1 MQLDWTAIL
10 VTLLGGGG
18 LVMGL
23 FNAIKDS
30 VFKHRNNLD
39 KDIAEI
45 RQKLIND
52 YNHFEEL
59 EKKVDILSDSISDLK
74 QVKDHEVKG
83 IMLGL
88 ENDAVI
94 FEALRTN
101 HINGE
106 SEAQKQ
112 KMDAYFK
119 ECTLENMEGRI

>member
-1 MQLDWTAIL
+1 MNIDWTAIL

-23 FNAIKDS
+23 FNAIKDNVS
-30 VFKHRNNLD
+30 RSRNNLND
-39 KDIAEI
+39 DIAKI
-45 RQKLIND
+45 RQKLSKD
-52 YNHFEEL
+52 YNHLEEL
-59 EKKVDILSDSISDLK
+59 EKKVDGLSESISDLR

-94 FEALRTN
+94 FEALKTH

-119 ECTLENMEGRI
+119 ECAQETMGGGI

>member
-1 MQLDWTAIL
+1 MNIDWTAIL

-23 FNAIKDS
+23 FNAIKDNVS
-30 VFKHRNNLD
+30 RSRNNLND
-39 KDIAEI
+39 DIAKI
-45 RQKLIND
+45 RQKLSKD
-52 YNHFEEL
+52 YNQLEEL
-59 EKKVDILSDSISDLK
+59 EKKVDGLSELISDLR

-94 FEALRTN
+94 FEALKTH

-112 KMDAYFK
+112 KMDVYFK
-119 ECTLENMEGRI
+119 ECAQETMGSRI

>member
-1 MQLDWTAIL
+1 MNIDWTAIL

-23 FNAIKDS
+23 FNAIKDNVS
-30 VFKHRNNLD
+30 RSRNNLND
-39 KDIAEI
+39 DIAKI
-45 RQKLIND
+45 RQKLSKD
-52 YNHFEEL
+52 YNHLEEL
-59 EKKVDILSDSISDLK
+59 EKKVDGLSESISYLR

-83 IMLGL
+83 VMLGL

-94 FEALRTN
+94 FEALKTH

-119 ECTLENMEGRI
+119 ECAQETMGGRI

>member
-30 VFKHRNNLD
+30 VVKHRNNLD

-59 EKKVDILSDSISDLK
+59 EKKVDILSESISDLK

-94 FEALRTN
+94 FEALKTH

-112 KMDAYFK
+112 KMDVYFK
-119 ECTLENMEGRI
+119 ECTQETMGGGI

>member
-1 MQLDWTAIL
+1 MNIDWTAIL

-23 FNAIKDS
+23 FNAIKDNVS
-30 VFKHRNNLD
+30 RSRNNLND
-39 KDIAEI
+39 DIAKI
-45 RQKLIND
+45 RQKLSKD
-52 YNHFEEL
+52 YNHLEEL
-59 EKKVDILSDSISDLK
+59 EKKVDGLSESISDLR

-94 FEALRTN
+94 FEALKTH

-119 ECTLENMEGRI
+119 ECAQETMGGMI

>member
-1 MQLDWTAIL
+1 MNIDWTAIL

-23 FNAIKDS
+23 FNAIKDNVS
-30 VFKHRNNLD
+30 RSRNNLND
-39 KDIAEI
+39 DIAKI
-45 RQKLIND
+45 RQKLSKD
-52 YNHFEEL
+52 YNHLEEL
-59 EKKVDILSDSISDLK
+59 ENKVDGLSESISDLR

-94 FEALRTN
+94 FEALKTH

-119 ECTLENMEGRI
+119 ECAQETMGGRI

>member
-1 MQLDWTAIL
+1 MNIDWTAIL

-23 FNAIKDS
+23 FNAIKDNVS
-30 VFKHRNNLD
+30 RSRNNLND
-39 KDIAEI
+39 DIAKI
-45 RQKLIND
+45 RQKLSKD
-52 YNHFEEL
+52 YNHLEEL
-59 EKKVDILSDSISDLK
+59 EKKVDGLSESISDLR

-94 FEALRTN
+94 FEALKTH

-119 ECTLENMEGRI
+119 ECAQETMGGRI

>member
-1 MQLDWTAIL
+1 MNIDWTAIL

-23 FNAIKDS
+23 FNAIKDNVS
-30 VFKHRNNLD
+30 RSRNNLND
-39 KDIAEI
+39 DIEKI
-45 RQKLIND
+45 RQKLSKD
-52 YNHFEEL
+52 YNHLEEL
-59 EKKVDILSDSISDLK
+59 EKKVDGLSESISDLR

-94 FEALRTN
+94 FEALKTH

-119 ECTLENMEGRI
+119 ECAQETMGGRI

>member
-1 MQLDWTAIL
+1 MSIDWTAVL

-30 VFKHRNNLD
+30 VSKHRNNLD

-45 RQKLIND
+45 RQKLNND
-52 YNHFEEL
+52 YNHLEEL
-59 EKKVDILSDSISDLK
+59 EKKVDGLSYSITELK

-94 FEALRTN
+94 FEALKTN

-119 ECTLENMEGRI
+119 ECAQETMGGRI

>member
-1 MQLDWTAIL
+1 MNIDWTAIL

-23 FNAIKDS
+23 FNAIKDNVS
-30 VFKHRNNLD
+30 RSRNNLND
-39 KDIAEI
+39 DIAKI
-45 RQKLIND
+45 RQKLSKD
-52 YNHFEEL
+52 YNHLEEL
-59 EKKVDILSDSISDLK
+59 EKKVDGLSESISDLR

-94 FEALRTN
+94 FEALKTH

-119 ECTLENMEGRI
+119 ECAQETMEGRI

>member
-1 MQLDWTAIL
+1 MSIDWTAIL

-30 VFKHRNNLD
+30 VSKHRNNLD

-45 RQKLIND
+45 RQKLNND
-52 YNHFEEL
+52 YNHLEEL
-59 EKKVDILSDSISDLK
+59 EKKVDGLSYSITELK
-74 QVKDHEVKG
+74 QVKGHEVKG

-94 FEALRTN
+94 FEALKTN

-106 SEAQKQ
+106 SEDQKQ

-119 ECTLENMEGRI
+119 ECAQETMGGRL

>member
-1 MQLDWTAIL
+1 MELDWTAII

-23 FNAIKDS
+23 FNAIKES
-30 VFKHRNNLD
+30 VSKHRNNLD
-39 KDIAEI
+39 NDIAEI
-45 RQKLIND
+45 RRKLNKD
-52 YNHFEEL
+52 YNHLEEL
-59 EKKVDILSDSISDLK
+59 EKKVDSLSESISDLK

-94 FEALRTN
+94 FEALKN
-101 HINGE
+101 HHINGE
-106 SEAQKQ
+106 SEAQKE

-119 ECTLENMEGRI
+119 ECAQETMGGGI

>member
-30 VFKHRNNLD
+30 VSKHRNNLD

-45 RQKLIND
+45 RQKLLND

-59 EKKVDILSDSISDLK
+59 EKKVDSLSDSISDLK

-94 FEALRTN
+94 FEALRSH

-112 KMDAYFK
+112 KMDVYFK
-119 ECTLENMEGRI
+119 ECTQETMEGRI

>member
-1 MQLDWTAIL
+1 MSIDCTGIL
-10 VTLLGGGG
+10 VSLLGGGG

-23 FNAIKDS
+23 FNAIKDNVS
-30 VFKHRNNLD
+30 RSRNNLND
-39 KDIAEI
+39 DIAKI
-45 RQKLIND
+45 RQKLSKD
-52 YNHFEEL
+52 YNHLEEL
-59 EKKVDILSDSISDLK
+59 ENKVDGLSESISDLR

-94 FEALRTN
+94 FEALKTH

-119 ECTLENMEGRI
+119 ECAQETMGGRI

>member
-30 VFKHRNNLD
+30 VSKHRNNLD

-45 RQKLIND
+45 RQKLLND

-59 EKKVDILSDSISDLK
+59 EKKVDSLSDSISDLK
-74 QVKDHEVKG
+74 QVKNHEVKG

-88 ENDAVI
+88 ENDEVI
-94 FEALRTN
+94 FEALRTH

-106 SEAQKQ
+106 SEAKKK
-112 KMDAYFK
+112 KMDDYFK
-119 ECTLENMEGRI
+119 ECILENMEGRI

>member
-52 YNHFEEL
+52 YNHLEEL
-59 EKKVDILSDSISDLK
+59 EKKVDSLSDSISDLK

-94 FEALRTN
+94 FEALRTH

-112 KMDAYFK
+112 KMDVYFK
-119 ECTLENMEGRI
+119 ECTQETMEGRI

>member
-30 VFKHRNNLD
+30 VVKHRNNLD

-59 EKKVDILSDSISDLK
+59 EKKVDILSESISDLK

-94 FEALRTN
+94 FEALRTH

-112 KMDAYFK
+112 KMDVYFK
-119 ECTLENMEGRI
+119 ECIQETMGGRI

>member
-39 KDIAEI
+39 KDISEI

-52 YNHFEEL
+52 YNHFDEL
-59 EKKVDILSDSISDLK
+59 EKKVDNLSDSISDLK

-94 FEALRTN
+94 FEALKTH

-119 ECTLENMEGRI
+119 ECAQETMEGRI

>member
-1 MQLDWTAIL
+1 MNIDWTAIL

-23 FNAIKDS
+23 FNAIKDNVS
-30 VFKHRNNLD
+30 RSRNNLND
-39 KDIAEI
+39 DIAKI
-45 RQKLIND
+45 RQKLSKD
-52 YNHFEEL
+52 YNHLEEL
-59 EKKVDILSDSISDLK
+59 EKKVDGLSESISDLR

-94 FEALRTN
+94 FEALKTH

-112 KMDAYFK
+112 KMDVYFK
-119 ECTLENMEGRI
+119 ECAQETMEGRI

>member
-1 MQLDWTAIL
+1 MNIDWTAIL

-23 FNAIKDS
+23 FNAIKDNVS
-30 VFKHRNNLD
+30 RSRNNLND
-39 KDIAEI
+39 DIAKI
-45 RQKLIND
+45 RQKLSKD
-52 YNHFEEL
+52 YNHLEEL
-59 EKKVDILSDSISDLK
+59 EKKVDGLSESISDLR

-94 FEALRTN
+94 FEALKTH

-112 KMDAYFK
+112 KMDVYFK
-119 ECTLENMEGRI
+119 ECAQETMGGGI

>member
-59 EKKVDILSDSISDLK
+59 EKKVDILSESISDLK

-94 FEALRTN
+94 FEALKTH

-112 KMDAYFK
+112 KMGVYFK
-119 ECTLENMEGRI
+119 ECIQETMGGRL

>member
-1 MQLDWTAIL
+1 MSIDWTAVL

-30 VFKHRNNLD
+30 VSKHRNNLD

-45 RQKLIND
+45 RQKLNND
-52 YNHFEEL
+52 YNHLEEL
-59 EKKVDILSDSISDLK
+59 EKKVDGLSYSITELK

-94 FEALRTN
+94 FEALKTN

-119 ECTLENMEGRI
+119 ECAQETMEGRI

>member
-30 VFKHRNNLD
+30 VSKHRNNLD

-45 RQKLIND
+45 RQKLLND

-74 QVKDHEVKG
+74 QVKNHEVKG

-88 ENDAVI
+88 ENDEVI
-94 FEALRTN
+94 FEALRTH

-112 KMDAYFK
+112 KMDDYFK
-119 ECTLENMEGRI
+119 ECILENMEGRI

>member
-1 MQLDWTAIL
+1 MNIDWTTIL

-23 FNAIKDS
+23 FNAVKES
-30 VFKHRNNLD
+30 VSRKRNNLE
-39 KDIAEI
+39 KYIAEI
-45 RQKLIND
+45 KDKLNSD
-52 YNHFEEL
+52 YRHLEEIDSKI
-59 EKKVDILSDSISDLK
+59 ETLSKSVSDLK

-94 FEALRTN
+94 FEALKTH

-112 KMDAYFK
+112 KMDHYFHQCTK
-119 ECTLENMEGRI
+119 ENLGGEV

>member
-1 MQLDWTAIL
+1 MSIDWTAVL

-30 VFKHRNNLD
+30 VSKHRNNLD

-45 RQKLIND
+45 RHKLNND
-52 YNHFEEL
+52 YNHLEEL
-59 EKKVDILSDSISDLK
+59 EKKVDGLSYSITELK

-94 FEALRTN
+94 FEALKTN

-119 ECTLENMEGRI
+119 ECAQETMGGRI

>member
-1 MQLDWTAIL
+1 MELDWTAII

-23 FNAIKDS
+23 FNAIKES
-30 VFKHRNNLD
+30 VSKHRNNLD
-39 KDIAEI
+39 NDIAEI
-45 RQKLIND
+45 RQKLNKD
-52 YNHFEEL
+52 YNHLEEL
-59 EKKVDILSDSISDLK
+59 EKKVDSLSESISDLK

-88 ENDAVI
+88 ENDEVI
-94 FEALRTN
+94 FEALKNN

-106 SEAQKQ
+106 SEAQKE

-119 ECTLENMEGRI
+119 ECAQESMGGMI

>member
-1 MQLDWTAIL
+1 MNIDWTAIL

-23 FNAIKDS
+23 FNAIKDNVS
-30 VFKHRNNLD
+30 RSRNNLND
-39 KDIAEI
+39 DIAKI
-45 RQKLIND
+45 RQKLSKD
-52 YNHFEEL
+52 YNHLEEL
-59 EKKVDILSDSISDLK
+59 EKKVDGLSESISDLR

-94 FEALRTN
+94 FEALKTH
-101 HINGE
+101 HIHGA

-112 KMDAYFK
+112 EMDAYFK
-119 ECTLENMEGRI
+119 ECAQETMGGRI